1 VGKTH
6 GGLTE
11 RTVAGLAW
19 TFLAMGAQASM
30 QIIALLLLARLLSPS
45 KFGVFAAALVVAGFC
60 TIFSELGVGPA
71 IVQRPTLEPR
81 HIRVGFTLSLI
92 LSVATGGLVWITAP
106 GIAWFF
112 QMPELLGV
120 VRAIAIGFP
129 MQGLSVVAHALA
141 QRQLRFRW
149 LAGIDAMSFAA
160 GFVIVA
166 PVMAWF
172 GLGVWSLVGAYL
184 TQQLLRMVSL
194 LLGQTHAK
202 RPLLEIGAIRELFYF
217 GGGFTLARVGN
228 YLAGQ
233 GDNLIVGR
241 WLGPQAL
248 GLYSHA
254 YQLMASPAMLVGQ
267 VLDRVLFP
275 AMALVQFEPQRL
287 IRAYRSGVSA
297 CALIILPASVVI
309 GIVANEIVLVLL
321 GSAWL
326 DVAVPLQIL
335 AFGMLFRTSYKLSD
349 TVARATGAVY
359 ARAWRQGVFAGA
371 VVLGSWIGQFWGL
384 GGVAFGVLFAI
395 VLNFA
400 LMAHLSLRLTGM
412 HWSDFGRAH
421 IPGIALAA
429 VVGVGAWIIAGWL
442 RGQGAPPILILTNV
456 AIFASIVSLMLIW
469 LIPAV
474 FLGPNTQPLLRAI
487 AGVMPATLQRPSI

>member
-1 VGKTH
+1 
-6 GGLTE
+6 
-11 RTVAGLAW
+11 
-19 TFLAMGAQASM
+19 MGAQASM

-217 GGGFTLARVGN
+217 GGGFTLAR
-228 YLAGQ
+228 
-233 GDNLIVGR
+233 
-241 WLGPQAL
+241 
-248 GLYSHA
+248 
-254 YQLMASPAMLVGQ
+254 
-267 VLDRVLFP
+267 
-275 AMALVQFEPQRL
+275 
-287 IRAYRSGVSA
+287 
-297 CALIILPASVVI
+297 
-309 GIVANEIVLVLL
+309 
-321 GSAWL
+321 
-326 DVAVPLQIL
+326 
-335 AFGMLFRTSYKLSD
+335 
-349 TVARATGAVY
+349 
-359 ARAWRQGVFAGA
+359 
-371 VVLGSWIGQFWGL
+371 
-384 GGVAFGVLFAI
+384 
-395 VLNFA
+395 
-400 LMAHLSLRLTGM
+400 
-412 HWSDFGRAH
+412 
-421 IPGIALAA
+421 
-429 VVGVGAWIIAGWL
+429 
-442 RGQGAPPILILTNV
+442 
-456 AIFASIVSLMLIW
+456 
-469 LIPAV
+469 
-474 FLGPNTQPLLRAI
+474 
-487 AGVMPATLQRPSI
+487 